1 MDITATT
8 PRVVLMGPP
17 GAGKSS
23 VGAALA
29 ELLGCELRDTDADIE
44 AAEGVTVAEIFVDSG
59 EERFRALEVAAVGR
73 ALAEHPGVLSL
84 GGGAPLAGATQA
96 ALKAYEAA
104 GGVVVFLD
112 VSLTAVVPRV
122 GLNATRP
129 LLLGNPRQ
137 QWLSLMAARRPIYE
151 ELATMTVLTD
161 DRTPGDIA
169 HEIAAA
175 VSDVL
180 S

>member
-1 MDITATT
+1 MSAVLIA

-23 VGAALA
+23 VGRALAAL
-29 ELLGCELRDTDADIE
+29 LGERLRDTDEDIE
-44 AAEGVTVAEIFVDSG
+44 ASEGVAVAEIFVDQG
-59 EERFRALEVAAVGR
+59 EQRFRALEVAAVAK

-84 GGGAPLAGATQA
+84 GGGAPLAPATQE
-96 ALKAYEAA
+96 ALMAYAAA
-104 GGVVVFLD
+104 GGVIVFLD

-137 QWLSLMAARRPIYE
+137 QWLALMAARRPIYE

-161 DRTPGDIA
+161 DRTPQELA
-169 HEIAAA
+169 EEIEAF
-175 VSDVL
+175 VSGVA

>member
-1 MDITATT
+1 MPTT
-8 PRVVLMGPP
+8 LIAPRVVLMGPP

-29 ELLGCELRDTDADIE
+29 ELLGERLRDTDADIE
-44 AAEGVTVAEIFVDSG
+44 ASQGTTVAEIFVDRG
-59 EERFRALEVAAVGR
+59 EAHFRELEVAAVGR
-73 ALAEHPGVLSL
+73 ALEEHSGVLSL
-84 GGGAPLAGATQA
+84 GGGAPLAAATQS
-96 ALKAYEAA
+96 ALRSYQAS
-104 GGVVVFLD
+104 GGTVVFLD

-137 QWLSLMAARRPIYE
+137 QWLALMAARRPIYE
-151 ELATMTVLTD
+151 EFATMTVLTD
-161 DRTPGDIA
+161 DRKPRDIA
-169 HEIAAA
+169 REIAAA
-175 VSDVL
+175 VAGVS

>member
-1 MDITATT
+1 MSGGLVS

-23 VGAALA
+23 VGAELA
-29 ELLGCELRDTDADIE
+29 ALLGVDLRDTDADIE
-44 AAEGVTVAEIFVDSG
+44 ADAGAKVASIFVDHG
-59 EERFRALEVAAVGR
+59 EEHFRELEVAAVAR
-73 ALAEHPGVLSL
+73 ALSEHGGVLSL
-84 GGGAPLAGATQA
+84 GGGAPLAHASQV
-96 ALKAYEAA
+96 ALKKYAA
-104 GGVVVFLD
+104 GGGVVVFLD

-137 QWLSLMAARRPIYE
+137 QWLALMSARRPIYE

-161 DRTPGDIA
+161 ARTPRDVA
-169 HEIAAA
+169 REIASTLA
-175 VSDVL
+175 DVL

>member
-1 MDITATT
+1 MG

-29 ELLGCELRDTDADIE
+29 RLLGETLRDSDADIE
-44 AAEGVTVAEIFVDSG
+44 AVAGTSVAGIFVDQG
-59 EERFRALEVAAVGR
+59 EPAFRALEVTAVAM
-73 ALAEHPGVLSL
+73 ALEQDSGVLSL
-84 GGGAPLAGATQA
+84 GGGAPLAEATQD
-96 ALKAYEAA
+96 ALKAYKAN

-137 QWLSLMAARRPIYE
+137 QWLGLMAARRPLYE

-161 DRTPGDIA
+161 DRTPSDIA
-169 HEIAAA
+169 LEIAAT
-175 VSDVL
+175 L
-180 S
+180 SEVTS

>member
-1 MDITATT
+1 M
-8 PRVVLMGPP
+8 
-17 GAGKSS
+17 
-23 VGAALA
+23 GAALA
-29 ELLGCELRDTDADIE
+29 ELLGESLRDTDADIE
-44 AAEGVTVAEIFVDSG
+44 AETGTTVAEIFVDRG
-59 EERFRALEVAAVGR
+59 EQHFRALEVAAVSR
-73 ALAEHPGVLSL
+73 ALTEHSGVLSL
-84 GGGAPLAGATQA
+84 GGGAPLAPQTQS
-96 ALKAYEAA
+96 ALKAYEAI
-104 GGVVVFLD
+104 GGVIVFLD

-175 VSDVL
+175 VADVL

>member
-1 MDITATT
+1 MSAALMS

-29 ELLGCELRDTDADIE
+29 GLLEVPLRDTDADIE
-44 AAEGVTVAEIFVDSG
+44 AQTGTTVAEIFVDRG
-59 EERFRALEVAAVGR
+59 EQHFRALEVAAV
-73 ALAEHPGVLSL
+73 ALALGEHPGVLSL
-84 GGGAPLAGATQA
+84 GGGAPLAPETQS
-96 ALKAYEAA
+96 ALRAYTAA
-104 GGVVVFLD
+104 GGTTVFLD

-137 QWLSLMAARRPIYE
+137 QWLGLMAARRPIYE

-161 DRTPGDIA
+161 DRTPR
-169 HEIAAA
+169 EIAQEIA
-175 VSDVL
+175 DVVADVRP
-180 S
+180 

>member
-1 MDITATT
+1 MPGA
-8 PRVVLMGPP
+8 PMSPLVVLMGPP

-29 ELLGCELRDTDADIE
+29 DMLGEQLRDTDADIE
-44 AAEGVTVAEIFVDSG
+44 AAAGTSVAEIFVDQG
-59 EERFRALEVAAVGR
+59 EQQFRELEVAAVGR
-73 ALAEHPGVLSL
+73 ALAEHSGVLSL
-84 GGGAPLAGATQA
+84 GGGAPLAPQTQE
-96 ALKAYEAA
+96 ALKAYTSA
-104 GGVVVFLD
+104 GGVTVFLD

-137 QWLSLMAARRPIYE
+137 QWLGLMAARRPIYE

-161 DRTPGDIA
+161 DRTPL
-169 HEIAAA
+169 EIAQEIASV
-175 VSDVL
+175 VSGAR